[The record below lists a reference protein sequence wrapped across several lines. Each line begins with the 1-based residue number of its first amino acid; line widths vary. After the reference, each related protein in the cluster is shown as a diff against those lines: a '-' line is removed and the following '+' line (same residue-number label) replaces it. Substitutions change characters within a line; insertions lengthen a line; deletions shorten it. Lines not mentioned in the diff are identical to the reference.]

1 MPIPT
6 GRVRAALAATVAVYG
21 EAELALARM
30 LARRLAQGLDEP
42 DWAVRRRAELAA
54 VRRAAQLVVDST
66 SRRGAAA
73 ARRTVAEA
81 YRSGRATAVT
91 DLAEALAGDVGPVA
105 RGADPSRGNA
115 VQALADAIGREL
127 RPVHAQIL
135 PSTVDAYRRAVAAA
149 SARTLTGA
157 QPQRQAIQ
165 SAWAAL
171 VDQGIGGFVDRTGRR
186 WQLHTYVEMAVR
198 TAVGRATVQGM
209 VDQWGQDGQRLAYVP
224 DRPRECHLCR
234 PYEAR
239 VLAVYGQAGTTA
251 EMNLRT
257 GGTTLVAVAATVE
270 EARAAG
276 LFHPGCRH
284 TLKPFLP
291 GRTTLRP
298 AAGPDPVGYAAEQR
312 QRALE
317 RHIRHWRMR
326 EAAALDTP
334 EQARAAARVG
344 AWTRELV
351 DHVDRHHLTRL
362 QYRETPGAGFTTA
375 DRSDPATL

>member
-6 GRVRAALAATVAVYG
+6 AAVQAAIGATVAIYG
-21 EAELALARM
+21 DAELALARM

-54 VRRAAQLVVDST
+54 VRRAAALVVDT
-66 SRRGAAA
+66 TAQRGARR
-73 ARRTVAEA
+73 ARSAVALA
-81 YRSGRATAVT
+81 YRSGKATAVV
-91 DLAEALAGDVGPVA
+91 DLAEALAGDVGPTA
-105 RGADPSRGNA
+105 RGADLFRGNA

-127 RPVHAQIL
+127 RPVHDQIL
-135 PSTVDAYRRAVAAA
+135 PSTVDAYRRAVSAAA
-149 SARTLTGA
+149 GRTLTGA

-171 VDQGIGGFVDRTGRR
+171 VDQGIGGFVDRAGRR

-198 TAVGRATVQGM
+198 TAVGRATVQGLADEWATSG
-209 VDQWGQDGQRLAYVP
+209 VRLVYVP

-239 VLAVYGQAGTTA
+239 VLALDGRVGMSA
-251 EMNLRT
+251 EVNLRT
-257 GGTTLVAVAATVE
+257 GARTIVEVAATLA
-270 EARAAG
+270 EARARG

-284 TLKPFLP
+284 DLKPFLP

-298 AAGPDPVGYAAEQR
+298 ATAADPEGYAAEQR
-312 QRALE
+312 QRTLE
-317 RHIRHWRMR
+317 RHTRHWRMR
-326 EAAALDTP
+326 EAAALDEP
-334 EQARAAARVG
+334 SRQYAAARAAAWSTALG
-344 AWTRELV
+344 
-351 DHVDRHHLTRL
+351 DHVARHNLTRVR
-362 QYRETPGAGFTTA
+362 YREQPGAGHTTT

>member
-1 MPIPT
+1 VPIPT
-6 GRVRAALAATVAVYG
+6 GRVRTALAATVAVYG
-21 EAELALARM
+21 EAELALTRM

-42 DWAVRRRAELAA
+42 DWAVRRRAELGA
-54 VRRAAQLVVDST
+54 VRRAAQLIVDTT
-66 SRRGAAA
+66 SKRGAAA
-73 ARRTVAEA
+73 ARRTVAQA
-81 YRSGRATAVT
+81 YRSGRATAVV
-91 DLAEALAGDVGPVA
+91 DLAEALAGDVGPTA
-105 RGADPSRGNA
+105 RGADPRRGNTI
-115 VQALADAIGREL
+115 QALADAVGREL
-127 RPVHAQIL
+127 RPVHEQIL
-135 PSTVDAYRRAVAAA
+135 PSVMDSYRRAVAAA
-149 SARTLTGA
+149 AGRTLTRA

-171 VDQGIGGFVDRTGRR
+171 VDQGIGGFSNRTGRR

-198 TAVGRATVQGM
+198 TAAGRAEVFGL
-209 VDQWGQDGQRLAYVP
+209 VDQWTADGVRLVYVP

-239 VLAVYGQAGTTA
+239 VLSLHGPTGVAA
-251 EMNLRT
+251 EPNLRT
-257 GGTTLVAVAATVE
+257 GGTTLVTVTATLAD
-270 EARAAG
+270 ARAAG

-298 AAGPDPVGYAAEQR
+298 AVAPDPEGYAAEQR

-317 RHIRHWRMR
+317 RHLRHWRMR
-326 EAAALDTP
+326 TAAALDDT
-334 EQARAAARVG
+334 ERARAGARVD

-351 DHVDRHHLTRL
+351 DHVDRHRLTRL
-362 QYRETPGAGFTTA
+362 RYREQPGAGHTTE